1 VPDPRLKASSFIF
14 SGAMK
19 INEDAFNL
27 GSGRAGAEKKST
39 KMPSIPCLQIEG
51 PMISEDSLRKFIFP
65 YDLSDESV

>member
-1 VPDPRLKASSFIF
+1 
-14 SGAMK
+14 MK